1 MNSGVHLITVFWRN
15 YVLADCKEYM
25 KKSFMLLKN
34 NSLRIAMH
42 CFHHFHQFHEFFFSF
57 VQALYFGITFLLLEK
72 KIKNMNKINTIRCIS
87 DLDTWTTVGGVM
99 ATHLFFLILSSLGV
113 VYHHC

>member
-42 CFHHFHQFHEFFFSF
+42 CFHHFQQFHEFFFFLCS
-57 VQALYFGITFLLLEK
+57 GIIFRNNILASGK
-72 KIKNMNKINTIRCIS
+72 KDKKYEQNQ
-87 DLDTWTTVGGVM
+87 
-99 ATHLFFLILSSLGV
+99 
-113 VYHHC
+113 YY